1 MNQNIT
7 FDLAKNLQEQFD
19 KNSQHYKGNPIIIP
33 KNLYDYLND
42 VVFSF
47 LSKLTVNFQVFELF
61 ELGNLKVLEIKA
73 NYTGEMKFNTNVSYD
88 KNDCVCDDESYG
100 SFNIITMENLTLSF
114 NIECETVINKH
125 NLLKH
130 PNPQEVLDK
139 LEMVFNHLQQNIE
152 HITIYC
158 PTTQTVIQ
166 DANVNQLHNIQLY
179 LHFNKDNQKLT
190 IKMSNIKK

>member
-1 MNQNIT
+1 
-7 FDLAKNLQEQFD
+7 
-19 KNSQHYKGNPIIIP
+19 
-33 KNLYDYLND
+33 
-42 VVFSF
+42 
-47 LSKLTVNFQVFELF
+47 
-61 ELGNLKVLEIKA
+61 
-73 NYTGEMKFNTNVSYD
+73 MKFNTNVSYD

-100 SFNIITMENLTLSF
+100 SFNIITMENPTLSF

-166 DANVNQLHNIQLY
+166 DANVNQSHNIQLY
-179 LHFNKDNQKLT
+179 LNFDKDNQKLT

>member
-61 ELGNLKVLEIKA
+61 ELGNLKILEIKA
-73 NYTGEMKFNTNVSYD
+73 NYTGEMKFDTNVSYD
-88 KNDCVCDDESYG
+88 KNDCVCDDESFG
-100 SFNIITMENLTLSF
+100 SFNIITMGNPTLSF
-114 NIECETVINKH
+114 DLECETVINKH
-125 NLLKH
+125 NLSKH
-130 PNPQEVLDK
+130 PTFEQINDM
-139 LEMVFNHLQQNIE
+139 LEKAFIKIKNNTSLILHSD
-152 HITIYC
+152 
-158 PTTQTVIQ
+158 Q
-166 DANVNQLHNIQLY
+166 DGS
-179 LHFNKDNQKLT
+179 
-190 IKMSNIKK
+190 IK